1 MSKYRWLSPTERSAI
16 FARFRAGAA
25 VKDVAAEFDVP
36 SRSMC
41 RLRDEVVVMR
51 RRVEQSP
58 HRLSFEE
65 RERIRVGIA
74 VGESDAQIARVL
86 GRHRSTVGREIARCG
101 RRRRYRALEGERHA
115 QKAARRP
122 KATKLATHPRLLGEV
137 ERRLVD
143 GCSPEQIAARLRRE
157 FPDDPSMR
165 ISHETIYQ
173 SFHVQARGELRR
185 ELAACL
191 RTGRTRRKSH
201 GWVDNRGRI
210 PDMVMISERPAEV
223 EDRAVPGHWEG
234 DLLLGQAGKS
244 QIATLVERSTRWE
257 CRRNRVSVAERT
269 SHADENSQQDRSRCC
284 QRGAKRPW
292 HRRAERG
299 VSGIAWRPGF

>member
-36 SRSMC
+36 SRSMY

-101 RRRRYRALEGERHA
+101 RRCRYRALEGERHA

-122 KATKLATHPRLLGEV
+122 KPTKLASASAVVGGGRAPARGRLLAGAD
-137 ERRLVD
+137 RRAA
-143 GCSPEQIAARLRRE
+143 AAR
-157 FPDDPSMR
+157 
-165 ISHETIYQ
+165 
-173 SFHVQARGELRR
+173 
-185 ELAACL
+185 
-191 RTGRTRRKSH
+191 
-201 GWVDNRGRI
+201 
-210 PDMVMISERPAEV
+210 
-223 EDRAVPGHWEG
+223 VPG
-234 DLLLGQAGKS
+234 
-244 QIATLVERSTRWE
+244 
-257 CRRNRVSVAERT
+257 
-269 SHADENSQQDRSRCC
+269 
-284 QRGAKRPW
+284 
-292 HRRAERG
+292 
-299 VSGIAWRPGF
+299 